1 MLELMNTCRGVLIA
15 ATLAT
20 VMACSD
26 QAPQSSQVSAPD
38 EATATAAANSFTP
51 EGQKAAE
58 VITGDF
64 LRGVV
69 AEISDDRYGG
79 RSPGTEGDKLARQYL
94 ARQLEAF
101 GYQPGAPDGSWEQ
114 LFDLIGITSKVPD
127 DWTFAAG
134 DRRLVLKTHEQFI
147 AASGVQAE
155 QAAINNAEVV
165 FVGYGIEAPEYG
177 WDDFKGR
184 DLTGKVLLMLNND
197 PDWDPDLFQ
206 GDTRLYYGRWTYKY
220 ENAARHGAAGA
231 IVIHTTP
238 SAGYPWQVVQ
248 TSWSGEK
255 FELPAGKEPRLQVRA
270 WVTEDAATKLVALAG
285 QKLDDLVI
293 AARSRDFEPV
303 PLGVSTSIKL
313 TNALE
318 RSQSAN
324 VLGFLPG
331 SDPALRDEAV
341 IYTAHHDHLGIG
353 EPDANGD
360 RIFNGA
366 RDNGA
371 GMAQLLAMARAFTR
385 LSVPPRRSL
394 LFLFVGA
401 EEQGT
406 LGSKYYADYPTVP
419 PGKIAAN
426 INYDSANV
434 WGRASDISLIGYGKS
449 TLDQSADSVAAFQSR
464 VVRGDQFP
472 DRGYFYRSDNFSLAR
487 IGVPALSLSESTDFI
502 GRPAGWGRAQI
513 ETWEAERYHQP
524 SDELTGDWNFEGM
537 VEDARFGFWLGLT
550 VANAADMPS
559 WVPGDEFEATRKA
572 ALDAVSA
579 TH

>member
-1 MLELMNTCRGVLIA
+1 MLKLRNACRGLPFAVTFA
-15 ATLAT
+15 AL
-20 VMACSD
+20 VACGN
-26 QAPQSSQVSAPD
+26 QAPPSSPTDASPQ
-38 EATATAAANSFTP
+38 ATAATPFTS
-51 EGQKAAE
+51 ESREAAE
-58 VITGDF
+58 GITQDF

-69 AEISDDRYGG
+69 AEVSDDRYGG
-79 RSPGTEGDKLARQYL
+79 RGPGTEGDKLARQYL
-94 ARQLEAF
+94 ARQLEGF

-114 LFDLIGITSKVPD
+114 PFELVGITSKVPE
-127 DWTFAAG
+127 DWTFTAG

-147 AASGVQAE
+147 AASGAQAE
-155 QAAINNAEVV
+155 QAAIGNAEVV

-197 PDWDPDLFQ
+197 PDWDPELFQ

-231 IVIHTTP
+231 IIIHTTP

-248 TSWSGEK
+248 TSWSGEQ
-255 FELPAGKEPRLQVRA
+255 FELPAGDEPRLQVEA
-270 WVTEDAATKLVALAG
+270 WLTESAATELVALAG
-285 QKLDDLVI
+285 QKLEDLVL

-303 PLGVSTSIKL
+303 ALGVSTSIEL
-313 TNALE
+313 TNTLE
-318 RSQSAN
+318 RTQSAN
-324 VLGFLPG
+324 VLGLLPG

-371 GMAQLLAMARAFTR
+371 GMAQLLAMARAFTQ

-406 LGSKYYADYPTVP
+406 LGSKYYADHPTVP
-419 PGKIAAN
+419 AGKIAAN

-449 TLDQSADSVAAFQSR
+449 TLDQSADGVAAFQNR

-487 IGVPALSLSESTDFI
+487 IGVPALSLSESTNFI
-502 GRPAGWGRAQI
+502 GRPAGWGRAQL
-513 ETWEAERYHQP
+513 EAWEAERYHQP
-524 SDELTGDWNFEGM
+524 SDELTDDWNFEGM
-537 VEDARFGFWLGLT
+537 VDDARFGFWLGLI
-550 VANAADMPS
+550 VADAEDMPS
-559 WVPGDEFEATRKA
+559 WNPGDEFEATRKA
-572 ALDAVSA
+572 ALQAVSVA
-579 TH
+579 P